1 MNSQMYFQDI
11 ECCSTPIFS
20 FLDLQELSKLKCQL
34 WNKSIYQSIQYV
46 IDQKKTNTILYQTIL
61 DPYFDKDELEK
72 TPIVFF
78 STLQKYMQSHHD
90 TQFDFKNFLFHIFDK
105 MTPNTALSSLPP
117 YPPLQSPKP
126 PQFYLSTRSY
136 RLYMVKYIRPNELI
150 LFVQPND
157 HSVYYTRMVSPS
169 PRQHESDEHHIG
181 YLYQHG
187 AYQKDSTFIQSLLS
201 TQSTISN

>member
-61 DPYFDKDELEK
+61 DPYFDKDDLEK

-78 STLQKYMQSHHD
+78 STLQKYMQAHHD
-90 TQFDFKNFLFHIFDK
+90 TQFDFKNFLFYIFDK
-105 MTPNTALSSLPP
+105 MTPISPP
-117 YPPLQSPKP
+117 QSPQP
-126 PQFYLSTRSY
+126 PQFYLATRSY

-157 HSVYYTRMVSPS
+157 HSVYYTRMISPS
-169 PRQHESDEHHIG
+169 PRQHESDENHIG

-187 AYQKDSTFIQSLLS
+187 TYQKDSTFIQSLLS
-201 TQSTISN
+201 TQPTISN

>member
-61 DPYFDKDELEK
+61 DPYFDKDDLEK

-78 STLQKYMQSHHD
+78 STLQKYMQAHHD

-105 MTPNTALSSLPP
+105 MTPISPP
-117 YPPLQSPKP
+117 QSPQP
-126 PQFYLSTRSY
+126 PQFYLATRSY
-136 RLYMVKYIRPNELI
+136 RLYMVKYICPNELI

-157 HSVYYTRMVSPS
+157 HSVYYTRMISPS
-169 PRQHESDEHHIG
+169 PSQHESDENHIG

-187 AYQKDSTFIQSLLS
+187 VYQKDSTFIQSLLS
-201 TQSTISN
+201 TQPTISN

>member
-1 MNSQMYFQDI
+1 MYFQDI

-61 DPYFDKDELEK
+61 DPYFDKDDLEK

-105 MTPNTALSSLPP
+105 MTPNTAPSPIPPHSPLTPLPP
-117 YPPLQSPKP
+117 ARSARSARAGSCTSRGCPACPPAAGPASTAPARP
-126 PQFYLSTRSY
+126 PSARARPRRPTTARAPRRRARGAGRSA
-136 RLYMVKYIRPNELI
+136 RRGGLR
-150 LFVQPND
+150 
-157 HSVYYTRMVSPS
+157 
-169 PRQHESDEHHIG
+169 G
-181 YLYQHG
+181 
-187 AYQKDSTFIQSLLS
+187 
-201 TQSTISN
+201 